1 MYELTGWLP
10 GEVAIKGSSL
20 LVITQLSNHLET
32 LIAANNI
39 IDEHTDEA
47 EVQKRVR
54 LYLLWLIG
62 GTIFLDNTGSLLSLH
77 FLLDIIDLDAIGGKA
92 WGAAALSYLYNC
104 LCRASMANSHD
115 VCGFIALLQVWAWER
130 IIPMQPLLRPLR
142 VNERD
147 IVFAQKWTRR
157 GVRESEAR
165 AVLVVCRDV
174 LDNLTDDQVFF
185 LLNFFD
191 KKCEKYNNNR
201 VFIDLFIFC

>member
-1 MYELTGWLP
+1 
-10 GEVAIKGSSL
+10 
-20 LVITQLSNHLET
+20 
-32 LIAANNI
+32 
-39 IDEHTDEA
+39 
-47 EVQKRVR
+47 
-54 LYLLWLIG
+54 
-62 GTIFLDNTGSLLSLH
+62 
-77 FLLDIIDLDAIGGKA
+77 
-92 WGAAALSYLYNC
+92 
-104 LCRASMANSHD
+104 MANSRD

-130 IIPMQPLLRPLR
+130 IIPMQPLLRPPR